1 MAQPNLMSLIMQ
13 FLTPQLIGR
22 IASALGIDRNLL
34 ETVIRAAV
42 PGLLAGFSRT
52 AAQPGG
58 AAKLADAARQYSGAL
73 GSFAS
78 TVGTSGQTSLIEK
91 GTQMLSSL
99 LGGQEQTALSRAVA
113 NFAGVNQGTSNSL
126 LGMLAPV
133 VMGAIAKEQ
142 GARPLDASGIANLLA
157 SQKDSI
163 TSAMP
168 SGFRDLLDGE
178 LLASVGNATR
188 TATAAA
194 GQAARGSVSAA
205 RELGD
210 SAARTMGNSGRRV
223 AGSAASASTN
233 WAYWVLPLLAIAAL
247 LAYWLYHQAGPTQQ
261 TAQHGQEVTGQAQPR
276 ASQAVQQGV
285 TTAQNL
291 TVAGLDLG
299 KQITDSVSS
308 VRTAL
313 HGITDVASAQTV
325 LPRLQEATAQIDKV
339 GSMAGQLSA
348 EQRAAL
354 AGTVSPILASL
365 NQLFDKVLA
374 LPGVAEVL
382 KPAIDN
388 LRAKLVR
395 LSA

>member
-1 MAQPNLMSLIMQ
+1 
-13 FLTPQLIGR
+13 
-22 IASALGIDRNLL
+22 
-34 ETVIRAAV
+34 
-42 PGLLAGFSRT
+42 
-52 AAQPGG
+52 
-58 AAKLADAARQYSGAL
+58 
-73 GSFAS
+73 
-78 TVGTSGQTSLIEK
+78 
-91 GTQMLSSL
+91 
-99 LGGQEQTALSRAVA
+99 
-113 NFAGVNQGTSNSL
+113 VNQGTSNSL

-142 GARPLDASGIANLLA
+142 GARSLDASGIANLLA
-157 SQKDSI
+157 NQKDSI
-163 TSAMP
+163 TAAMP

-178 LLASVGNATR
+178 LLGSVGSATR

-194 GQAARGSVSAA
+194 GQAARGTVSAA
-205 RELGD
+205 RDLGD
-210 SAARTMGNSGRRV
+210 SAARTMGNSSRRV
-223 AGSAASASTN
+223 ASSAASASTN

-247 LAYWLYHQAGPTQQ
+247 LAYWLYHRAGPTQ

-276 ASQAVQQGV
+276 ASQSVQQGV

-339 GSMAGQLSA
+339 GSLAGQLSA

-354 AGTVSPILASL
+354 AGTVSPTLASL

-388 LRAKLVR
+388 LRAKLMR